1 LSVAIGNS
9 TPAFQ
14 WPQEIKTIKNKDSD
28 MKLLQILSVCLVLM
42 AAVGCRKDSVNPNDH
57 KQFELY
63 IDFWNPQGNN
73 PQISFDAQNS
83 SPEIKIDF
91 SETFAGVAVPPNFTN
106 VIIDNV
112 RIIDN
117 NNSNYHINQIN
128 AYEWRTD
135 INNWKQDVEFVME
148 FDQIQDLA
156 VVLVLDAS
164 ASLGSDFTNVK
175 AFAYD
180 FISKVLQQIPSAR
193 IGIVDFSDEIHAFAL
208 TDNPSALSSY
218 LQSIEQGPFTTL
230 YEAMNLGID
239 MLNNT
244 SAESKAILTFT
255 DGTDNNSG
263 PGFTPTF
270 IQNKLDAG
278 PIPIS
283 SFTIGLDGNGGVD
296 KPVLNVLAVNGGASA
311 FPKNIKELG
320 TVFDEFSQGISTV
333 YQLTYIRNQQV
344 IPDTNPA
351 KLRFVL
357 EASPKRS

>member
-1 LSVAIGNS
+1 
-9 TPAFQ
+9 
-14 WPQEIKTIKNKDSD
+14 
-28 MKLLQILSVCLVLM
+28 MKCLQLFCACVLILTSF
-42 AAVGCRKDSVNPNDH
+42 GCRKDDVNPKDK
-57 KQFELY
+57 KQFELH
-63 IDFWNPQGNN
+63 IDFWNTQGTN

-83 SPEIKIDF
+83 SPEVKIDF
-91 SETFAGVAVPPNFTN
+91 TETFAGVAVPPKFTN

-117 NNSNYHINQIN
+117 NNVNYHINEIN

-148 FDQIQDLA
+148 FDQVQDIA
-156 VVLVLDAS
+156 VILVLDAS

-180 FISKVLQQIPSAR
+180 FIQKVLSQIPSAK
-193 IGIVDFSDEIHAFAL
+193 IGIVDFSDEINSFAP
-208 TDNPSALSSY
+208 TNNPSALSSY

-230 YEAMNLGID
+230 YEAMSLGIQ
-239 MLNNT
+239 MLQSAN
-244 SAESKAILTFT
+244 AESKALLTFT
-255 DGTDNNSG
+255 DGTDNNSD
-263 PGFTPTF
+263 PSYTPAS
-270 IQNKLDAG
+270 ILAQLDAG
-278 PIPIS
+278 PTPIS

-311 FPKNIKELG
+311 FPRNIQELG
-320 TVFDEFSQGISTV
+320 AVFNDFSQGVSTV
-333 YQLTYIRNQQV
+333 YQLTYIRNQQI
-344 IPDTNPA
+344 IPATSPA